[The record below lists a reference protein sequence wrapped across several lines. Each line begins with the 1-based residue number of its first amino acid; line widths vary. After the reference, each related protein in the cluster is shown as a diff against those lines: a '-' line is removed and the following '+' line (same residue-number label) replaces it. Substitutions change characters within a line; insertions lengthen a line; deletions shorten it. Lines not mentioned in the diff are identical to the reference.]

1 MHYLSALIL
10 IMAMAGASTAQ
21 PSPTAPKSTGFA
33 DSPNTKKQKIDRKL
47 IKTLAS
53 KSTWNSL
60 PSIPSLVSESNPHSH
75 GITRIIRNPAELS
88 SNPSLAEKS
97 QKSIETFLN
106 HKTIDW
112 SKEMIVVYKG
122 ETRRSAQNEQ
132 LLREVVQ
139 LEDGRLQICLTAG
152 PNQECYACPSM
163 IAIVEKCEGKLK
175 LPFEN

>member
-1 MHYLSALIL
+1 
-10 IMAMAGASTAQ
+10 MAIVGASIAQ
-21 PSPTAPKSTGFA
+21 TPPPPTAPKSTGFA
-33 DSPNTKKQKIDRKL
+33 DSTNTKKQKIDRKL

-60 PSIPSLVSESNPHSH
+60 PSIPSINSKNNPIDS
-75 GITRIIRNPAELS
+75 GGFGIIRSPAELS

-122 ETRRSAQNEQ
+122 ESRRSAQNEQ